1 MPGKRHIHTAKF
13 RRCVKAVSKAKGY
26 NPYAVC
32 AASIPSKERFVKGVK
47 KVHGMPVTAIE
58 KMVKNPRTPKHLRAY
73 WQNQL
78 KKLM

>member
-13 RRCVKAVSKAKGY
+13 RRCVKKVRAKSKGKY

-32 AASIPSKERFVKGVK
+32 EHAIGYEGSFTKK
-47 KVHGMPVTAIE
+47 KVHGMPLTAIE

-73 WQNQL
+73 WQKQL
-78 KKLM
+78 KKVV